1 MAPDLW
7 TTLGGVFRLQ
17 PDAFAHALALKS
29 VWLVAPAIVLL
40 GGLSA
45 AVGQSIVLFA
55 NRVKPARFAAS
66 LLTGAVLYA
75 FGILQIAVTDP
86 KSPHHY
92 THMILFIVL
101 GVAALIGANF
111 TRQKT
116 V

>member
-1 MAPDLW
+1 M
-7 TTLGGVFRLQ
+7 
-17 PDAFAHALALKS
+17 KS
-29 VWLVAPAIVLL
+29 NSLSIGLVVVAVICFVL
-40 GGLSA
+40 
-45 AVGQSIVLFA
+45 
-55 NRVKPARFAAS
+55 
-66 LLTGAVLYA
+66 AVLYA

-92 THMILFIVL
+92 SHMILFIVL